1 MASLL
6 RLKDILNDEGIFE
19 TFDDGDCCLGL
30 TESDLLL
37 LPVYIML
44 ANYSI
49 SSFERLNGS
58 QGQGE
63 ETQSR
68 QSFKIKIESNA

>member
-30 TESDLLL
+30 TEPDLLL
-37 LPVYIML
+37 LPVYYTLYMRL
-44 ANYSI
+44 VYYS
-49 SSFERLNGS
+49 SSAFERLDG
-58 QGQGE
+58 
-63 ETQSR
+63 
-68 QSFKIKIESNA
+68 